1 MYLHVIN
8 QTVFLLNRKI
18 SDGVM
23 ASKCVTVKLQSKD
36 GDVFVVKAEVAKV
49 SRTIATML
57 EGYSKAVNYYSIF

>member
-1 MYLHVIN
+1 
-8 QTVFLLNRKI
+8 
-18 SDGVM
+18 M

-57 EGYSKAVNYYSIF
+57 EGYSKAVDYYSIF